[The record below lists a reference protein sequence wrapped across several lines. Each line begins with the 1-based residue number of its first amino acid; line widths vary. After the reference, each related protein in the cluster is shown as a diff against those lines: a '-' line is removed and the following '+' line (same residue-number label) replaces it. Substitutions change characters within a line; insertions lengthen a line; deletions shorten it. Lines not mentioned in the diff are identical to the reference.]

1 MMNRPL
7 RITVASSSVGYFV
20 RPPGEDRSEGC
31 YAERVNDLLAA
42 AAVPNQVSNQ
52 SYWLGEI
59 HDAFHHI
66 EARVLAFSPD
76 VVVIDFGWL
85 ECQPQVFP
93 TALLRWLTTYRPR
106 LNPRTMKWR
115 RKAARRISR
124 LYKKLTPAVASRWP
138 GVSSRMPP
146 ERFEQELTRYIDVVR
161 KELRALVLVTN
172 LNPTSD
178 RVAEVLPGV
187 HERTKQYS
195 DIIERVVE
203 RADPDVRLV
212 DTRSLV
218 EGLGVDKVL
227 PDGIHYNVEGHRL
240 VADML
245 VAEIM
250 AWLAPAR

>member
-1 MMNRPL
+1 MNRPL
-7 RITVASSSVGYFV
+7 RITVAGSSVGYLV
-20 RPPGEDRSEGC
+20 RPQGADRSEGC
-31 YAERVNDLLAA
+31 YAERVNDLLTAA
-42 AAVPNQVSNQ
+42 GVPNQVSNQ

-66 EARVLAFSPD
+66 EERVFTFSPD
-76 VVVIDFGWL
+76 VVVLDFGWL

-93 TALLRWLTTYRPR
+93 TALLRWLTTYRPS

-115 RKAARRISR
+115 RKVAPRISQ
-124 LYKKLTPAVASRWP
+124 LYKKVTPAVASRWA
-138 GVSSRMPP
+138 GVPSRMPSA
-146 ERFEQELTRYIDVVR
+146 RFEQEMTRYINVVR
-161 KELRALVLVTN
+161 KELRSLVLVTN

-178 RVAEVLPGV
+178 RVPDVLPGV
-187 HERTKQYS
+187 HQRAKQYS

-203 RADPDVRLV
+203 RAGADVRLI
-212 DTRSLV
+212 DTRALV

-245 VAEIM
+245 VGEIM
-250 AWLAPAR
+250 AWLGERS